1 MIINNKEILK
11 NLFSL
16 KNIIIYVLAFMIS
29 IVGMEQDV
37 SPFSIAI
44 VGACFSS
51 GIPAIVVVILG
62 LIGNLIGVGVI
73 GALNYILILL
83 MLLIVLCLRPPK
95 ENDEYPYPPEAAD
108 YTYDGLHPSDKGNEE
123 IACLLADKI
132 REVMREECP

>member
-37 SPFSIAI
+37 STFSIAI

-83 MLLIVLCLRPPK
+83 NLFFYNSLIC
-95 ENDEYPYPPEAAD
+95 
-108 YTYDGLHPSDKGNEE
+108 
-123 IACLLADKI
+123 
-132 REVMREECP
+132 